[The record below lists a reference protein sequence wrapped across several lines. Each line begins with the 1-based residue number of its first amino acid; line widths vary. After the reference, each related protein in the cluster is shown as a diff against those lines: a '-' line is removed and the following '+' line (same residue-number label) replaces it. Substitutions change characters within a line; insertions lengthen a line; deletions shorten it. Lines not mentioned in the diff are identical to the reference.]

1 MHLPLPQHV
10 HMEESILL
18 PAVVH
23 VNHVVDLSNLL
34 NNAVSS
40 LLLCC
45 QLVSCAWEED
55 QHLIS

>member
-23 VNHVVDLSNLL
+23 VVDHSNLL
-34 NNAVSS
+34 NNVVSS

-55 QHLIS
+55 QNLI